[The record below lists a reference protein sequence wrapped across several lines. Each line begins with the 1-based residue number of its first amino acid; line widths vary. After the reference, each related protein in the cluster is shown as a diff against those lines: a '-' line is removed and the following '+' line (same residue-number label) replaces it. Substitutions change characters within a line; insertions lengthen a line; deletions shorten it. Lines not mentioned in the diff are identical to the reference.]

1 MNHKI
6 LACIEHSSY
15 STGVCDYAAWAAQQ
29 LTAPLEFAHVLGNLS
44 QQAQKSDL
52 SGSIGLGAQEDLLEQ
67 LTSLDEQRNKL
78 AQEGGRRLLDGA
90 RERALTAGASAPD
103 THATQWHGDLVE
115 TLLDMQ
121 HDVRLFVLG
130 QRGEAGG
137 GVEKNASQHIGSN
150 LERVVRA
157 LHRPILV
164 VPRLFKTPKKIMIAF
179 DASAT
184 TKKGV
189 EMIAT
194 SALFRALE
202 CHVVMVGAQSDERQ
216 AELAWART
224 MLETNSAIVS
234 TSLLQGDA
242 ESALTDYVDANDID
256 LLIMGAYG
264 HSRIRQLIVG
274 STTTTTLRTSL
285 IPVLLL
291 R

>member
-1 MNHKI
+1 MNNKI
-6 LACIEHSSY
+6 LACIDHSSY

-29 LTAPLEFAHVLGNLS
+29 LAAPLEFAYVMDS
-44 QQAQKSDL
+44 APQQSQKSDL

-67 LTSLDEQRNKL
+67 LSSLDEQRNKL
-78 AQEGGRRLLDGA
+78 AQEVGRRLLDGA
-90 RERALTAGASAPD
+90 RERASAQD
-103 THATQWHGDLVE
+103 TQARQWHGDLVE
-115 TLLDMQ
+115 TLLELQ

-130 QRGEAGG
+130 QRGEAG
-137 GVEKNASQHIGSN
+137 ERASKHIGSN

-164 VPRLFKTPKKIMIAF
+164 VPRLFKTPQKIMIAF

-194 SALFRALE
+194 SPLFRGLE
-202 CHVVMVGAQSDERQ
+202 CHVVMVGADSDEHH

-224 MLETNSAIVS
+224 TLETNGFIVS
-234 TSLLQGDA
+234 AWLLQGDA
-242 ESALTDYVDANDID
+242 ESALTDHVEANEID

-274 STTTTTLRTSL
+274 STTRTLLRTSS

>member
-1 MNHKI
+1 MNNKI

-15 STGVCDYAAWAAQQ
+15 STGVCDYAAWAALQ
-29 LTAPLEFAHVLGNLS
+29 LAGPLEFAHVLDSAS
-44 QQAQKSDL
+44 QQSQKSDL

-67 LTSLDEQRNKL
+67 LSSLDEQRNKL

-90 RERALTAGASAPD
+90 KQRALAAGTSVQD
-103 THATQWHGDLVE
+103 THARQWHGDLVE
-115 TLLDMQ
+115 TLLDLQ
-121 HDVRLFVLG
+121 HDVRMFVLG
-130 QRGEAGG
+130 QRGEAG
-137 GVEKNASQHIGSN
+137 ERASQHIGSN

-164 VPRLFKTPKKIMIAF
+164 VPRLFKTPQKIMIAF

-189 EMIAT
+189 EMVA
-194 SALFRALE
+194 SSPLLRGLE
-202 CHVVMVGAQSDERQ
+202 CHVVMVGADSGARHE
-216 AELAWART
+216 ELAWART
-224 MLETNSAIVS
+224 TLETNGFIVS
-234 TSLLQGDA
+234 VALLQGDA
-242 ESALTDYVDANDID
+242 ESALTDHVEANDID
-256 LLIMGAYG
+256 LLVMGAYG

-274 STTTTTLRTSL
+274 STTTTLLRTSS

>member
-1 MNHKI
+1 MNNKI
-6 LACIEHSSY
+6 LACIDHSVYGTS
-15 STGVCDYAAWAAQQ
+15 VCDHAAWAARQ
-29 LTAPLEFAHVLGNLS
+29 LAAPLELAHVLARPP
-44 QQAQKSDL
+44 QHAQKSDL
-52 SGSIGLGAQEDLLEQ
+52 SGSIGLGAQEDLLAQ
-67 LTSLDEQRNKL
+67 LSALDEQRNQL
-78 AQEGGRRLLDGA
+78 AQEGGRHLLDDAKQRAALPDAHA
-90 RERALTAGASAPD
+90 R
-103 THATQWHGDLVE
+103 QWHGDLVE
-115 TLLDMQ
+115 TLLDLE

-130 QRGEAGG
+130 QRGEAGESA
-137 GVEKNASQHIGSN
+137 VQHIGSN

-164 VPRLFKTPKKIMIAF
+164 VPKLFNTPQKIMLAF

-194 SALFRALE
+194 SPLLRGLE
-202 CHVVMVGAQSDERQ
+202 CHVVMVGADSGVHH
-216 AELAWART
+216 AELAWARSK
-224 MLETNSAIVS
+224 LEANGFVVV

-242 ESALTDYVDANDID
+242 DSVLTGYVDANDID

-274 STTTTTLRTSL
+274 STTTTMLRTSSV
-285 IPVLLL
+285 PVLLL